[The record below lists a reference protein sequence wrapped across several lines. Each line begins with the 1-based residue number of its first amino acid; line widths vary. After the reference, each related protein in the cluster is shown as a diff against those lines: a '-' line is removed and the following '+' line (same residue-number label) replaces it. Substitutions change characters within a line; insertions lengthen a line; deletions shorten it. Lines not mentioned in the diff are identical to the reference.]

1 MMTLRLSI
9 FYVLVI
15 LVASQFGISEVLSQS
30 DLPTGP
36 NWNVPET
43 FLCPSGN
50 DCAQY
55 TWVDQDLTLYVIS
68 LKNNRLAVVPP
79 DGSGASTYDVSDQL
93 QPYPQGLKGGIAPLE
108 DRILLYRLSISGHG
122 IDILQLDRNT
132 GLITELALSDIVPTV
147 SCSGFAHISRRA
159 FFAVDQQRV
168 VLCSEGPSH
177 NFSVHVVDIV
187 NQTVEQTLNL
197 GKGNLAIGLTRPWAD
212 MEVGLDGNIYF
223 RAHPLNLEIWG
234 IEVPADDWNY
244 QIKYDISTQ
253 VYSLSPMFL
262 PPDEEG
268 GLTGP
273 ALVDQSENKYIFFRH
288 GTVGN
293 FKSDV
298 YKIDLEGN
306 ILWHLTNPPLPD
318 RMAMMN
324 LIDEDYIATSDIYDL
339 VVLSIPSA
347 NAGTDQT
354 VTDTD
359 NNGSENVMLD
369 GSASTD
375 RDGTIVSYIW
385 THDEIEIAT
394 GISPQVTLPVGIHT
408 ILLTITDDDGL
419 TNTDTVVITVEENP
433 Q

>member
-1 MMTLRLSI
+1 MMAPRLSV

-15 LVASQFGISEVLSQS
+15 LVASQFGTTEVLSQS

-36 NWNVPET
+36 DWNVPET

-50 DCAQY
+50 DCSQY

-68 LKNNRLAVVPP
+68 MKNNRLAVVPP
-79 DGSGASTYDVSDQL
+79 DGSGARTYDVSDQL
-93 QPYPQGLKGGIAPLE
+93 QPYPQGLQGGIAPLE
-108 DRILLYRLSISGHG
+108 DRILLYRLNPFGQG

-132 GLITELALSDIVPTV
+132 GLLTELVLDDIMPIV
-147 SCSGFAHISRRA
+147 SCSGFPVTVLRS
-159 FFAVDQQRV
+159 FFAVDDQRV
-168 VLCSEGPSH
+168 VLCSEGTPH
-177 NFSVHVVDIV
+177 NFSVHVVDMV
-187 NQTVEQTLNL
+187 NQTVEQTLSL
-197 GKGNLAIGLTRPWAD
+197 GKDNLAIGLVRPWTY

-223 RAHPLNLEIWG
+223 RAHSLNLEIWD
-234 IEVPADDWNY
+234 IDVPDDVWTY
-244 QIKYDISTQ
+244 QIKYDVSTQ

-262 PPDEEG
+262 PPHEEG
-268 GLTGP
+268 GFIGP
-273 ALVDQSENKYIFFRH
+273 VLVDQEENKYIFFRH

-293 FKSDV
+293 FKSEV

-306 ILWHLTNPPLPD
+306 ILWHLTNQPLPD
-318 RMAMMN
+318 RIATMN
-324 LIDEDYIATSDIYDL
+324 LIDEDYIAISNMYDL
-339 VVLSIPSA
+339 IVLSIPVA

-354 VTDTD
+354 ITDTD

-385 THDEIEIAT
+385 TRDGIEIAT
-394 GISPQVTLPVGIHT
+394 GISPQVTLPVGIHPIT
-408 ILLTITDDDGL
+408 LTVTDDDGL